1 MKHDPTFWLLARASG
16 MVAYALLTAT
26 LVAGLTLKTR
36 VLRKVRPASITDVHR
51 FLSLTG
57 LVAVAVHAAALVL
70 DTSIKVSLP
79 ALFVPGLVPY
89 RTLWTSLGVVTLEL
103 MFILHVSFRLRKLI
117 GNRVWR
123 RLHYASFVAFAGA
136 TTHGLLSGSDSGH
149 LWALALYAVSV
160 ALIVSLTTWRIDSA
174 RSARRAKAT
183 LVTPEPKAAERELS
197 APEEEFDVDL
207 VDVVARLSPEQLHR
221 LRIELGIYD
230 GDTSQAESQPPQ
242 LHVAR

>member
-16 MVAYALLTAT
+16 LVAYGLVTAT

-36 VLRKVRPASITDVHR
+36 VLRRVKPASITDVHR

-57 LVAVAVHAAALVL
+57 LVAVATHAAALVL

-79 ALFVPGLVPY
+79 ALVIPGLVPY

-103 MFILHVSFRLRKLI
+103 MVVLHVSFRLRKLI
-117 GNRVWR
+117 GNRMWR
-123 RLHYASFVAFAGA
+123 RLHYASFVAFVGA
-136 TTHGLLSGSDSGH
+136 TAHGLLSGSDSGH

-174 RSARRAKAT
+174 AAARRAKAA
-183 LVTPEPKAAERELS
+183 PAAPAPKAAETVAS
-197 APEEEFDVDL
+197 VPEEAFDVDL
-207 VDVVARLSPEQLHR
+207 GEVVARLSPDQLLR
-221 LRIELGIYD
+221 LRVELGIREA
-230 GDTSQAESQPPQ
+230 DTAPAAPRWE
-242 LHVAR
+242 HCV